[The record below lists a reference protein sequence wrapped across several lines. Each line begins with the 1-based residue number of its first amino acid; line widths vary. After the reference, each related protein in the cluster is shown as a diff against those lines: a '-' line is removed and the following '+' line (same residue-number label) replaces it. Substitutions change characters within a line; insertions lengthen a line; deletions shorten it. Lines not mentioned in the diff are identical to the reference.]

1 MLRSLLCDGR
11 RLQHFQDCGP
21 WDREH
26 LRDLGLPQRQ
36 RAGLVE
42 DDGPHSA
49 ERLQVDTT
57 LDDRADA
64 RRAPDAAEDGQRRS
78 GCDATGACHDDDG
91 DGGSDVARYEERET
105 GARECEVDEV
115 TGEAVGRFLDRGPR
129 LLGTLDGFD
138 DVPKRGVA
146 PDPGGADLHR
156 SRLVDRARE
165 NLLASQL
172 LDRHRLAGDGG
183 LVHEGV
189 PASDDAIDRDARA
202 GLDQDDLAHLKLVG
216 RNLMFGAAPANE
228 RDARQE
234 IDELLDGL
242 ATAGN
247 REPFQH
253 LGHQDEEH
261 DHERGEEL
269 PDDRGRADGDGHGQ
283 FHRHAALEKG
293 FEGLAPDRPAADQQS
308 GHCRR
313 VEA

>member
-1 MLRSLLCDGR
+1 MASRASGRSTSHRRIAPIARPDRATSTSVWPSVGCAKKVASTPCWASKARFPHQDLRSAVRRDDTEPGLVVERFRFAGCEHLCGGAPEDGRGQWMLRSLLCDGR

-115 TGEAVGRFLDRGPR
+115 TG
-129 LLGTLDGFD
+129 
-138 DVPKRGVA
+138 
-146 PDPGGADLHR
+146 
-156 SRLVDRARE
+156 
-165 NLLASQL
+165 
-172 LDRHRLAGDGG
+172 
-183 LVHEGV
+183 
-189 PASDDAIDRDARA
+189 
-202 GLDQDDLAHLKLVG
+202 
-216 RNLMFGAAPANE
+216 
-228 RDARQE
+228 
-234 IDELLDGL
+234 
-242 ATAGN
+242 
-247 REPFQH
+247 
-253 LGHQDEEH
+253 
-261 DHERGEEL
+261 
-269 PDDRGRADGDGHGQ
+269 
-283 FHRHAALEKG
+283 
-293 FEGLAPDRPAADQQS
+293 
-308 GHCRR
+308 
-313 VEA
+313 